1 MTWARALSWRSRRH
15 LIDPIG
21 TGSVTDVVRRLGPV
35 PAWPDVA
42 AELAI
47 GARRTDGRLGD
58 AARALAAGDVVKVYA
73 FRGATH
79 LATPQDAGAYLAV
92 RASSRMWELPSWQSY
107 YGLAPSDWP
116 RFREYVRRALAD
128 GPLTRSELI
137 AALRRSS
144 RYRHVGT
151 LVAEGNDTL
160 LKPLT
165 WQGDMG
171 LGPVRDGEATFMGL
185 DTIPGWAGIHD
196 LDEAGPTVVAAYV
209 GTHGPTTPEQVHD
222 WFGKGLGAK
231 RRDLTRWLARIDDRL
246 ETVTVGGDQVL
257 VLREDVDEMRS
268 TPPSTAVR
276 LLPGRDP
283 WVMAPGTSDTRIVP
297 PAHREVV
304 SRSANVVVTGGVVAG
319 TWAVRGE
326 RLDVTWFAESGRVPR
341 AALDQEAA
349 ALATLMDRP
358 LDVAV
363 EVVRPEIGL
372 RPPPGRRREST

>member
-1 MTWARALSWRSRRH
+1 M
-15 LIDPIG
+15 
-21 TGSVTDVVRRLGPV
+21 
-35 PAWPDVA
+35 
-42 AELAI
+42 
-47 GARRTDGRLGD
+47 
-58 AARALAAGDVVKVYA
+58 VKVYA

-79 LATPQDAGAYLAV
+79 LVTPQDAGAYLAV
-92 RASSRMWELPSWQSY
+92 RASSRMWELPSWESY

-128 GPLTRSELI
+128 GPLTRAELI

-171 LGPVRDGEATFMGL
+171 LGPVRDGEATFLRL
-185 DTIPGWAGIHD
+185 DSVPGWAGIPD

-209 GTHGPTTPEQVHD
+209 GTHGPTTPERVHD

-231 RRDLTRWLARIDDRL
+231 RKDVTRWLARLDDRL
-246 ETVTVGGDQVL
+246 ETVTIDGEQRPGAPRGRRRPALDAALHRGPAAPRPRSLGDGSRH
-257 VLREDVDEMRS
+257 LRHPRS
-268 TPPSTAVR
+268 C
-276 LLPGRDP
+276 
-283 WVMAPGTSDTRIVP
+283 P
-297 PAHREVV
+297 PARREVV
-304 SRSANVVVTGGVVAG
+304 SRSANLVVARGVVAG

-326 RLDVTWFAESGRVPR
+326 RLDVTWFPESGRVPR

-349 ALATLMDRP
+349 SLATLMDRP

-363 EVVRPEIGL
+363 EVRLEIGL
-372 RPPPGRRREST
+372 RRRPGRRREST